1 MERNSSIASEGSV
14 DLCGAGYSA
23 TRSRLHA
30 PEPLMQ
36 QQECIGA
43 CRSSEIWARGV
54 DIPRRCARGDGTIA
68 FRGSGRFALCVVVRG
83 IVGQLEPVECLCGG
97 RDEADGRPS
106 RGTVEDGGGVVLGVR
121 SGRSEPHWAGGYE
134 DDVFVRI
141 IGHCWCTGESR
152 MYEKGSLSALQGE
165 SSGWKAKSAGA
176 PLRALQ
182 ATTAAPIL
190 WSSHVPRLRET
201 APRGPQSVFPFIQSP
216 QSLLADRLRQT
227 LCRTQRSSPYIRAHS
242 NPQPAPL
249 EG

>member
-1 MERNSSIASEGSV
+1 MDGERVHEPGRRYETIPCMVPLLGRRMGEVGGNRKVDGRKMERNSSIASEGSV
-14 DLCGAGYSA
+14 DLCGAGCSA
-23 TRSRLHA
+23 TKSHLHA

-68 FRGSGRFALCVVVRG
+68 FRRCGRFALCVVVRG
-83 IVGQLEPVECLCGG
+83 IVGQLEPVERLCGG
-97 RDEADGRPS
+97 RDEADGRPG

-152 MYEKGSLSALQGE
+152 M
-165 SSGWKAKSAGA
+165 
-176 PLRALQ
+176 
-182 ATTAAPIL
+182 
-190 WSSHVPRLRET
+190 
-201 APRGPQSVFPFIQSP
+201 
-216 QSLLADRLRQT
+216 
-227 LCRTQRSSPYIRAHS
+227 
-242 NPQPAPL
+242 
-249 EG
+249 